1 MTKSQ
6 GLGMGRC
13 ARKPKIDGKAAVTEA
28 VHHQPSLGVH
38 TRAKTLALKSLQET
52 SPYTASSYL
61 QLRSRR
67 LEKHLPVPAF
77 ARSRAAARNR
87 PNAEPNPNSNP
98 SPAPGHSRS
107 PNLVNQAAG
116 RGESPV
122 NSDSVGSV
130 PTKSNCFKMTKAT
143 AVAVREASPEVD
155 AAETEGASGENVLE
169 FDAFR
174 LGFLDPCKLWFLCGH
189 RDSSLVL
196 GLGFLL
202 ITPFWGT
209 SGPFCYSGSASD
221 VTIST
226 AVRTFT
232 MMKLICMFFGCR
244 TARETTHCDLI
255 TDSET
260 IGMPGSATWCT
271 KFTASKRQAPNPS
284 SIPTNLE
291 MEELFAVP
299 EQLQQR
305 SFVLRYGCLG
315 SLNFSNIF
323 FPC

>member
-174 LGFLDPCKLWFLCGH
+174 
-189 RDSSLVL
+189 
-196 GLGFLL
+196 
-202 ITPFWGT
+202 
-209 SGPFCYSGSASD
+209 
-221 VTIST
+221 
-226 AVRTFT
+226 
-232 MMKLICMFFGCR
+232 

-305 SFVLRYGCLG
+305 SFVLRY
-315 SLNFSNIF
+315 NFDVVKDQPLPGRYEWVKLDS
-323 FPC
+323 